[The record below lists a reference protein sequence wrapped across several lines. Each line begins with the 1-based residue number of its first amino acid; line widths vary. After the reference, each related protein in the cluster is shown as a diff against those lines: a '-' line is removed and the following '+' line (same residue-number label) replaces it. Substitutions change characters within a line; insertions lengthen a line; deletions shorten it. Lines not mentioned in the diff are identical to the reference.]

1 MRLIEDFYGIESEIQ
16 GNGNLKLLS
25 EGVYKIKTELIRPEI
40 FLLLNGNKIKFNYNF
55 NVVLNEN
62 LFSQEELFFF
72 EKTYNV
78 KLISNK
84 IYPSKLTTDNSF
96 INKLYDTPATISL
109 FENAESNKNYL
120 LIEFRRWQYDYQ
132 PRGAGEDSLG
142 EDVTYINGIWEDP
155 LLTNEIMAKIKGNC
169 S

>member
-1 MRLIEDFYGIESEIQ
+1 MRLIEGFYGIENEIQ
-16 GNGNLKLLS
+16 GNGNVKLLS
-25 EGVYKIKTELIRPEI
+25 EGICKIKTELIRPEI

-55 NVVLNEN
+55 NVVVNEN

-72 EKTYNV
+72 EKTYNL

-96 INKLYDTPATISL
+96 INKLYDIPATIAL
-109 FENAESNKNYL
+109 FENVESNKNYL

-142 EDVTYINGIWEDP
+142 EDVTYIHGIWEDP
-155 LLTNEIMAKIKGNC
+155 LFTNEIIAKIKGN